1 MLPNE
6 AHMSENLK
14 TLRDTVSK
22 LMVPFLWLHVV
33 LVTLVACMLGKSWVL
48 VCLVAA
54 SMAAVAT
61 VAWVSAPSSRS
72 SRLTIAV
79 AFIGMVSILLAECR
93 GTECQIDIHM
103 YYFVAMAILAIYC
116 DWQVVL
122 AAAGVTIFHHLVL
135 NFAAPKLVFP
145 DGSDLRR
152 VVLHAVVVIFEAG
165 ALMWMGRRITTL
177 FAESAQ
183 HLAQVQA
190 ASQAAAAA
198 RAELDA
204 QREIADR
211 ERQARLAE
219 VARQIR
225 TVL

>member
-1 MLPNE
+1 MTQD
-6 AHMSENLK
+6 LK

-22 LMVPFLWLHVV
+22 LLVPFLWLHVA
-33 LVTLVACMLGKSWVL
+33 LVTLVAWMLGKNAVP
-48 VCLVAA
+48 VCLMAA
-54 SMAAVAT
+54 SVALVAT
-61 VAWVSAPSSRS
+61 AAWASAPSSRT

-79 AFIGMVSILLAECR
+79 TFIGMVSILLADCQ

-122 AAAGVTIFHHLVL
+122 AAAAATILHHLVL
-135 NFAAPKLVFP
+135 NFVAPDLVFSG
-145 DGSDLRR
+145 GSDLRR
-152 VVLHAVVVIFEAG
+152 VLLHAVVVILEAG
-165 ALMWMGRRITTL
+165 ALMWMGHRITTL
-177 FAESAQ
+177 FAASAQ
-183 HLAQVQA
+183 YLAQVQA
-190 ASQAAAAA
+190 ASQAAADA